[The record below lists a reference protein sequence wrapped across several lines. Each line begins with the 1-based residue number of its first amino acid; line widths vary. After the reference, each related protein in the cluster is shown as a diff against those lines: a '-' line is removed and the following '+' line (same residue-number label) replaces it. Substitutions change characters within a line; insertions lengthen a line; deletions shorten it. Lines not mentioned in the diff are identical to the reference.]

1 MRAEYR
7 PQINEKYKNKIENIA
22 RKPVKEEVEDVK
34 TQCPFC

>member
-1 MRAEYR
+1 MRPEYR

-22 RKPVKEEVEDVK
+22 RKPVKDDMDEIK